1 MEILFLSP
9 FGGFPHFVAI
19 LSVEVGRHL
28 AHIVQAAS
36 LDVVWEAQSPEGE
49 RLHGTL
55 NQLDVAAAS
64 CCVCL
69 KNNAEEKKMT
79 LK

>member
-1 MEILFLSP
+1 MNGKTFSCLLISP
-9 FGGFPHFVAI
+9 LGGFPHSVAVV
-19 LSVEVGRHL
+19 SVEVGGHL
-28 AHIVQAAS
+28 ALLVQAAS
-36 LDVVWEAQSPEGE
+36 LHVVREAQSPEGE

-69 KNNAEEKKMT
+69 VVGIK
-79 LK
+79 